1 MNKLLFFFAGLAILT
16 GCQSP
21 ETQSGNHLTLWYKQP
36 AKIWDEALPV
46 GNGRLG
52 AMVFGNPA
60 EERIQINEESIW
72 AGCPVNNN
80 NPGSLAHLPEVQK
93 ALFESRFKDAW
104 QLANDNM
111 LGTPPRIRSYQP
123 LGDLLIRYGWKAAP
137 ENYKRSLDLKTGIA
151 ATDFTVSGKKYR
163 QEVYASV
170 PDNILIITIKALD
183 GGSVDAAFSLTR
195 EKDAVVTAGPDGTL
209 LLTGQIIDA
218 EDPGSGPSGAH
229 MKFAGELRLSAPGG
243 SVRAGLSAGPS
254 SGLSAGP
261 SSGLSN
267 SPSSG
272 QNAPPSSGPSLNVS
286 GAHEITLRFTAAT
299 DYSISK
305 LDFDRTIDPAITCK
319 GILDIAENQSDKNLM
334 KRHLTEYQPMFNRV
348 SLELGGSALDSLPTD
363 VRLIRMKD
371 GGEDN
376 ALMAMYFQYGR
387 YLLMGSSRGPAVL
400 PANLQGIWNKEMN
413 APWNAD
419 FHTNI
424 NLQMNYWPAEVCNLS
439 ETALPLVSFM
449 EKLVVPG
456 SVTAREMYG
465 TDGWVFHHLTD
476 PFGRTGVADGV
487 WGITPLNGPWM
498 TFTVYEHFLFTRD
511 TAFLRNVAWPMMKG
525 SAEFVLG
532 FLVESPEGYLVT
544 NPSHSPENAFI
555 VPGSKEN
562 SALTYA
568 ATVDVEILNTLFDNC
583 REACKILGADPEF
596 AARLEAA
603 QKRLPPVKINSK
615 GVIQEWISDY
625 DEVEPGHRHMSHL
638 LGLYPLGQFTPET
651 PELFNAAR
659 ATIERRLSFG
669 GGQTGWSRAWI
680 ICQYARL
687 LDGEKA
693 YQNVLSLLRKCTQIN
708 LFDTH
713 PPFQIDGNF
722 GGTAGIAEMLIQS
735 HSGVIRLLPALP
747 KAWSTGEIKGLC
759 ARGGFV
765 FDLRWADG
773 KHLQASVSSKKG
785 GEFPVVYAG
794 KEKIVRLKAGESV
807 KIGW

>member
-1 MNKLLFFFAGLAILT
+1 MKSRIAFLILISLVLLT
-16 GCQSP
+16 GCKPSASKS
-21 ETQSGNHLTLWYKQP
+21 ESDHLTLWYKQP
-36 AKIWDEALPV
+36 AKVWDEALPV

-52 AMVFGNPA
+52 AMVFGDPVN
-60 EERIQINEESIW
+60 ERIQINEESIW

-80 NPGSLAHLPEVQK
+80 NPGSLAHLPGIQK

-104 QLANDNM
+104 QLAKDNM

-123 LGDLLIRYGWKAAP
+123 LGDLLIDYGWKSKP
-137 ENYKRSLDLKTGIA
+137 ENYTRSLDLKTGIA
-151 ATDFTVSGKKYR
+151 ATEFTVDGKKFR
-163 QEVYASV
+163 QEIYASV
-170 PDNILIITIKALD
+170 PDNMLIINIKALYT
-183 GGSVDAAFSLTR
+183 GLINASFTMTR
-195 EKDAVVTAGPDGTL
+195 DKDAEIVATPDGKMRFK
-209 LLTGQIIDA
+209 GQIFDE
-218 EDPGSGPSGAH
+218 EDPGSGPAGPH
-229 MKFAGELRLSAPGG
+229 MKFAGEVRLTQKGG
-243 SVRAGLSAGPS
+243 AVSIGLSKHIFPK
-254 SGLSAGP
+254 LSPGNE
-261 SSGLSN
+261 LRVN
-267 SPSSG
+267 
-272 QNAPPSSGPSLNVS
+272 
-286 GAHEITLRFTAAT
+286 GAREITLRITAAT
-299 DYSISK
+299 DYSLAK
-305 LDFDRTIDPAITCK
+305 LNFDGTTDPAATCTN
-319 GILDIAENQSDKNLM
+319 ILDAAVDYQDWKLI
-334 KRHLTEYQPMFNRV
+334 KRHLAEYQPMFNRV
-348 SLELGGSALDSLPTD
+348 SLDLGGSALDSLPTD
-363 VRLIRMKD
+363 VRLTRVKE

-376 ALMAMYFQYGR
+376 ALIAMYFQYGR

-400 PANLQGIWNKEMN
+400 PANLQGIWNKDMN
-413 APWNAD
+413 AAWNSD

-439 ETALPLVSFM
+439 ETALPLISFM
-449 EKLVVPG
+449 EKLMVPG
-456 SVTAREMYG
+456 AVTAREMYG
-465 TDGWVFHHLTD
+465 TDGWVFHHLVD

-525 SAEFVLG
+525 SAQFILG

-544 NPSHSPENAFI
+544 NPSHSPENAFFI
-555 VPGSKEN
+555 PGTKDN

-568 ATVDVEILNTLFDNC
+568 ATVDIEILNTMFNNC
-583 REACKILGADPEF
+583 REACKILGTDREF
-596 AARLEAA
+596 AARLEAT

-615 GVIQEWISDY
+615 GVIQEWIRDY
-625 DEVEPGHRHMSHL
+625 EEVEPGHRHMSHL
-638 LGLYPLGQFTPET
+638 LGLYPLGQFTPQT

-693 YQNVLSLLRKCTQIN
+693 YQNVLTLLRKCTLVN

-735 HSGVIRLLPALP
+735 HTGVIDLLPALP
-747 KAWSTGEIKGLC
+747 KAWSKGEVKGLC

-765 FDLRWADG
+765 LDLKWADG
-773 KHLQASVSSKKG
+773 KLTNASISSKTG
-785 GEFPVVYAG
+785 GIAKIAYAG
-794 KEKIVRLKAGESV
+794 KTMEVKVKAGKSAV
-807 KIGW
+807 VL